1 MLNSLRFR
9 LIVSYIAVIA
19 VCLTIIAVTLAL
31 LVRSDPFSRELTQ
44 ERLIPVLNNIVRVT
58 QQDVRIGTAPEQVMA
73 DLYTQ
78 VDTQTTRVLFV
89 TGVNRRIVADSSD
102 TLKGRNLG
110 EITVGLPQRLAGGLI
125 SGNINVGDQRSW
137 VYVARIVASPRN
149 LGVVVAQAPAGSDL
163 GSPIYAQMLRQLALS
178 GCIGGLLSVLM
189 ALLIAGSVSSPLR
202 RLAKAAAAIAKG
214 DYNQVVS
221 KQGPTEVQEL
231 ATNFNSMAE
240 QVRASQQSQRDF
252 LANVSHE
259 LKTPLTSI
267 QGFAQAITD
276 GAAGDAESVRR
287 SAGVIQD
294 EAQRMSRMVSE
305 LLDLARIESGQI
317 VMRRE
322 PVHLDAVLRDG
333 VDKLALRAQQ
343 ASVTLNAQIPG
354 SLPVVLGDGDR
365 LAQVFTN
372 LLDNAL
378 KHTPEGGKVT
388 LAARPLSGSSIVR
401 RGTLRAWPAGV
412 EVSVADTGSG
422 IPPEDLGRIF
432 ERFYQ
437 VDKARP
443 HGSGLG
449 LGLAIVKQII
459 EAHYGTI
466 TVESVVGLGSRFV
479 VTLPLD
485 PGTDTTQA
493 SRKKATAGQVDN
505 LSQGS

>member
-1 MLNSLRFR
+1 MFNSLRFR
-9 LIVSYIAVIA
+9 LIVSYIAVIV

-44 ERLIPVLNNIVRVT
+44 ERLIPVLNNVVRLA
-58 QQDVRIGTAPEQVMA
+58 QQDLRTGTAPEQVMA
-73 DLYTQ
+73 DLHTQ

-89 TGVNRRIVADSSD
+89 TGVNRRIVADSGN
-102 TLKGRNLG
+102 TLKSHNLS
-110 EITVGLPQRLAGGLI
+110 EVTSGLPQRLSGGLT
-125 SGNINVGDQRSW
+125 SGKIDVGDKQLW
-137 VYVARIVASPRN
+137 IYVARIGAGPQN
-149 LGVVVAQAPAGSDL
+149 TGVVVAQAPEGSSL
-163 GSPIYAQMLRQLALS
+163 ASPIYTRMLGQLALS
-178 GCIGGLLSVLM
+178 GCIGGLLAVLL

-202 RLAKAAAAIAKG
+202 RLAKAAAAIAEG
-214 DYNQVVS
+214 DYNQTVPM
-221 KQGPTEVQEL
+221 QGPTEVQEL

-252 LANVSHE
+252 LANVSHD

-276 GAAGDAESVRR
+276 GAADDAESVRR

-322 PVHLDAVLRDG
+322 PVHLNAVLRDG

-343 ASVTLNAQIPG
+343 TGVTLNTQIPDN
-354 SLPVVLGDGDR
+354 LPVVLGDGDR

-388 LAARPLSGSSIVR
+388 LAARALSGSSIVR
-401 RGTLRAWPAGV
+401 RGKTWPAGV

-422 IPPEDLGRIF
+422 IPPQDLGRIF

-449 LGLAIVKQII
+449 LGLAIVKQIV

-466 TVESVVGLGSRFV
+466 TAESVVGLGSRFV

-493 SRKKATAGQVDN
+493 ARKKVDVHQ
-505 LSQGS
+505 SV

>member
-9 LIVSYIAVIA
+9 LIVSYIVVIA

-44 ERLIPVLNNIVRVT
+44 ERLIPVLNNVVRLA
-58 QQDVRIGTAPEQVMA
+58 QQDLRTGTAPEQVMA
-73 DLYTQ
+73 DLRTQ

-89 TGVNRRIVADSSD
+89 AGVNRRIVADSGN
-102 TLKGRNLG
+102 TLKSRNLSEVTSG
-110 EITVGLPQRLAGGLI
+110 PLQRLSGGLI
-125 SGNINVGDQRSW
+125 SGKIDVGDKQLW
-137 VYVARIVASPRN
+137 IYVARIAAGPQN
-149 LGVVVAQAPAGSDL
+149 MGVVVAQAPEGSSL
-163 GSPIYAQMLRQLALS
+163 ASPIYAQMLRQLALS

-202 RLAKAAAAIAKG
+202 RLAKAAAAIAEG
-214 DYNQVVS
+214 DYNQTVPM
-221 KQGPTEVQEL
+221 QGPTEVQEL

-252 LANVSHE
+252 LANVSHD

-276 GAAGDAESVRR
+276 GAAGDPASVRR

-322 PVHLDAVLRDG
+322 PVHLNAVLHDC

-343 ASVTLNAQIPG
+343 AGVTLNTQVPDN
-354 SLPVVLGDGDR
+354 LPVVLGDGDR

-372 LLDNAL
+372 LMDNAL
-378 KHTPEGGKVT
+378 KHTREGGKVT
-388 LAARPLSGSSIVR
+388 LAARALSGSSIVR
-401 RGTLRAWPAGV
+401 RGKTWPAGV
-412 EVSVADTGSG
+412 EVSVSDTGSG
-422 IPPEDLGRIF
+422 IPPEDLSRIF

-437 VDKARP
+437 VDKSRQR
-443 HGSGLG
+443 GSGLG
-449 LGLAIVKQII
+449 LGLAIVKQIV
-459 EAHYGTI
+459 EAHHGAI
-466 TVESVVGLGSRFV
+466 HAESVVGLGSRFV

-493 SRKKATAGQVDN
+493 SPRKR
-505 LSQGS
+505 

>member
-1 MLNSLRFR
+1 MFNRLRFR

-19 VCLTIIAVTLAL
+19 VCLTIIAATLAL

-44 ERLIPVLNNIVRVT
+44 ERLIPVLNNVVRLT
-58 QQDVRIGTAPEQVMA
+58 QQDLRTGTAPEQVMA
-73 DLYTQ
+73 DVTTQ

-89 TGVNRRIVADSSD
+89 TGVNRRIVADSNN
-102 TLKGRNLG
+102 TLIGRNLG
-110 EITVGLPQRLAGGLI
+110 EITVGRSQRLTSGLI
-125 SGNINVGDQRSW
+125 SGSINAGDQQSW
-137 VYVARIVASPRN
+137 VYVARIGTGPRN
-149 LGVVVAQAPAGSDL
+149 VGVVVAQAPVGSDL
-163 GSPIYAQMLRQLALS
+163 GSPIYAQMLRQLALA

-202 RLAKAAAAIAKG
+202 RLAKAAASIAEG
-214 DYNQVVS
+214 DYNQMVPM
-221 KQGPTEVQEL
+221 QGPTEVQEL

-252 LANVSHE
+252 LANVSHD

-276 GAAGDAESVRR
+276 GAVGDAESVRR

-322 PVHLDAVLRDG
+322 PVHLNAVLRDG

-343 ASVTLNAQIPG
+343 AGVTLNTQI
-354 SLPVVLGDGDR
+354 SDNLPVVLGDGDR

-378 KHTPEGGKVT
+378 KHTPEGGKIT
-388 LAARPLSGSSIVR
+388 LAARALSGSSIVR
-401 RGTLRAWPAGV
+401 RGKTWPAGV

-422 IPPEDLGRIF
+422 IPPQDLGRIF

-449 LGLAIVKQII
+449 LGLAIVKQIV

-466 TVESVVGLGSRFV
+466 TAESVVGLGSRFV

-493 SRKKATAGQVDN
+493 SRKKVDIHRAV
-505 LSQGS
+505 

>member
-9 LIVSYIAVIA
+9 LIVSYTAVIA

-31 LVRSDPFSRELTQ
+31 LVRSDPFSRELAQ
-44 ERLIPVLNNIVRVT
+44 ERLIPVLNNVVRLA
-58 QQDVRIGTAPEQVMA
+58 QQDLRTGAAPEQVMA
-73 DLYTQ
+73 DLRAQ

-89 TGVNRRIVADSSD
+89 TGTNRRIVADSGN
-102 TLKGRNLG
+102 TLKSRNLS
-110 EITVGLPQRLAGGLI
+110 EVTSGLPQRLSGGLT
-125 SGNINVGDQRSW
+125 SGKIDVGDKQLW
-137 VYVARIVASPRN
+137 IYVARIGAAPQN
-149 LGVVVAQAPAGSDL
+149 TGVVVAQAPEGSSL
-163 GSPIYAQMLRQLALS
+163 ASPIYAQMLRQLALS
-178 GCIGGLLSVLM
+178 GCIGGLLSVLL

-202 RLAKAAAAIAKG
+202 RLTKAAAAIAEG
-214 DYNQVVS
+214 DYNQTVPM
-221 KQGPTEVQEL
+221 QGPSEVQEL

-252 LANVSHE
+252 LANVSHD

-276 GAAGDAESVRR
+276 GAAGDPESVRR

-294 EAQRMSRMVSE
+294 EAQRMSRMVSD

-322 PVHLDAVLRDG
+322 PVHLNAVLRNC
-333 VDKLALRAQQ
+333 VDKLTLHAQQ
-343 ASVTLNAQIPG
+343 IGVTLNTQVPDN
-354 SLPVVLGDGDR
+354 LPVVVGDGDR

-372 LLDNAL
+372 LMDNAL

-388 LAARPLSGSSIVR
+388 LAARALSGSSIVR

-412 EVSVADTGSG
+412 EVSVSDTGSG

-443 HGSGLG
+443 RGSGLG
-449 LGLAIVKQII
+449 LGLAIVRQIV
-459 EAHYGTI
+459 EAHYGAI
-466 TVESVVGLGSRFV
+466 TAESVIGLGSRFV

-485 PGTDTTQA
+485 PGTDITQT
-493 SRKKATAGQVDN
+493 SRKKVDIRRAV
-505 LSQGS
+505 